1 MISKTKHVL
10 VSVSSDG
17 YIEVYASHDVVATVI
32 NRPVARSPKEGRK
45 VDELLENILP
55 RPYKE
60 IFWPGHLVCS
70 GQQETL
76 KPTDIRNA
84 VDGVRVINGIGDERT
99 RYSTVSQVA
108 YAAIGG
114 GGGRRA
120 NVCPTTKHKGD

>member
-1 MISKTKHVL
+1 MNETKHVL

-17 YIEVYASHDVVATVI
+17 YVEVYASHDVVATVI

-55 RPYKE
+55 RPYRE
-60 IFWPGHLVCS
+60 IFWAGHLVCS
-70 GQQETL
+70 GQQETV
-76 KPTDIRNA
+76 KPTDIRNT
-84 VDGVRVINGIGDERT
+84 VDAVRVINGIGDERT